1 MHKLDV
7 TTPGSARDVRKD
19 ECRVGEGDDK
29 ANVADRRLDE
39 RACIRLLY
47 RGATP
52 AQAVDDVAAGAM
64 TFRIDF
70 ITRKND
76 RHSIRRMTQ
85 CPDTDSH
92 SREAKG
98 GLTLAGDTARD
109 SCGGHARRAR
119 ELKCSILIV
128 VEMPMHTGREH
139 RRLDKAHRTTYA
151 IGVVYT
157 RARCGITPQLSC
169 GRFV

>member
-1 MHKLDV
+1 MTRRHATTRRHDVHAVRTNRNTLRRPVTMHKLDV

-64 TFRIDF
+64 PFRIDF

-85 CPDTDSH
+85 CPDTRLSL
-92 SREAKG
+92 SRSEWR
-98 GLTLAGDTARD
+98 TY
-109 SCGGHARRAR
+109 ARRRYRSRFLWRTCAAGAR
-119 ELKCSILIV
+119 
-128 VEMPMHTGREH
+128 VEVLDTD
-139 RRLDKAHRTTYA
+139 RR
-151 IGVVYT
+151 
-157 RARCGITPQLSC
+157 
-169 GRFV
+169 